1 MLEIDDETDEDLL
14 SALCSKEPP
23 PGVVMVASDTV
34 PGLSAGTPR
43 PKECVIVCSRST
55 LRPQSRNTALAALFQ
70 RLFTR
75 LCFRFRAAV
84 PVALCG
90 VRSRINLVDHPQG
103 GQVVELMVG
112 GRDGARGLARM
123 RLRPPLSHSLPAAL
137 AR

>member
-23 PGVVMVASDTV
+23 PGVVMVASDRV
-34 PGLSAGTPR
+34 PGLRAAPR
-43 PKECVIVCSRST
+43 ARECVIVCSRST

-112 GRDGARGLARM
+112 ARDGARGLARM